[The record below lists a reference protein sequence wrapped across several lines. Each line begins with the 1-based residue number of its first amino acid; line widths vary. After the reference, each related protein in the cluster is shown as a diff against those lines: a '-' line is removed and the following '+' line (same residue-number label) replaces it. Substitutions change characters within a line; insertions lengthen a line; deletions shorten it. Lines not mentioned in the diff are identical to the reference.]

1 MSASEFELPLP
12 AGAPRKKPRRRAI
25 ASLDIESALAELQ
38 GAKVDALRE
47 RWQVWLAEEP
57 PPCQSGRVLR
67 LLLAARLQ
75 EARFGGLSSVARR
88 HLRDV
93 ANPRRSGKSVTPG
106 PLALKRGVVLV
117 REWKGVVH
125 RVHVLDRGF
134 AHEGVVYESL
144 SEAARV
150 ITGTRWSGPRFF
162 GLNSPAHQ
170 QAPPALPPSSGA
182 RS

>member
-1 MSASEFELPLP
+1 MSASESKQPSSGVSRGTK
-12 AGAPRKKPRRRAI
+12 ASSRAI
-25 ASLDIESALAELQ
+25 ASLDIESALAELR
-38 GAKVDALRE
+38 GLKIDALRK
-47 RWQVWLAEEP
+47 RWRSLLAEEP

-67 LLLAARLQ
+67 WLLGARLQ
-75 EARFGGLSSVARR
+75 EARFGGLSSAARR
-88 HLRDV
+88 TLRDL
-93 ANPRRSGKSVTPG
+93 ANNDTPG
-106 PLALKRGVVLV
+106 KLTTSAPLALKRGVVLV

-144 SEAARV
+144 SEAARA

-162 GLNSPAHQ
+162 GLNAPAHQ
-170 QAPPALPPSSGA
+170 QAPPGAPGSSGA